1 MSHREI
7 QDRLDDYVDGLLPE
21 DERREVGAHLE
32 GCEDCRGEVESLRS
46 LLEETAGLPRSIAP
60 ARDLWQNIAGRIG
73 EKKVVSAD
81 FGRVDSDRRSAW
93 FTRGMLAAA
102 AVVLV
107 ALSSAITA
115 FLVREQPGASVVT
128 DGKRLIGVQT
138 EFQAVDAMY
147 SPAIEELSIILREQR
162 DALAPETVLVIEENL
177 RIIDEAIRASRTAL
191 AVDPGNEEL
200 IRTVVAMY
208 EEKVGLLQQ
217 ATHLPTGG

>member
-7 QDRLDDYVDGLLPE
+7 QDRLDDYVDGLLTE

-32 GCEDCRGEVESLRS
+32 RCEDCRGEVESLRL
-46 LLEETAGLPRSIAP
+46 LLEAAAGLPRSMAP
-60 ARDLWQNIAGRIG
+60 ERDLWKNIADRIG
-73 EKKVVSAD
+73 GKKVVSAD
-81 FGRVDSDRRSAW
+81 FGRAGSDRRSAW

-115 FLVREQPGASVVT
+115 FLVREQPGVSVVT
-128 DGKRLIGVQT
+128 DGKRLIRTQT
-138 EFQAVDAMY
+138 EFLAVEAMY
-147 SPAIEELSIILREQR
+147 SPAIEELSTILREQR
-162 DALAPETVLVIEENL
+162 GALAPETVSVIEENL
-177 RIIDEAIRASRTAL
+177 RIIDEAIRTSRIAL

-217 ATHLPTGG
+217 ATHLPTGS